1 MGRMNLGTLLAAPSP
16 LLNTALA
23 LAVGL
28 LAWFLSRLV
37 LRPDEKRLARV
48 GLWLLI
54 AYGVLHGVSLAFKLA
69 PSGRKLVD
77 AISLFFLLASL
88 GRSVFLLVTRLLMMR
103 GLGYRIPRIVQ
114 DLTQGGIFIGVAL
127 LALQVAGV
135 NATSLLATSA
145 VLTAVLGLSLQ
156 ETLGNLFAGLAIQG
170 EQPFQVGDWVQF
182 DQSPDRAGRV
192 IEINWR
198 ATTIE
203 TADRV
208 LITVPNGVLAR
219 APITNFNRPQTYARR
234 HVLIDTP
241 FGAPAALREL
251 LEKATA
257 QVDGVLE
264 TPAPSAVIAEVTD
277 FSVRYRVRFFIND
290 HPRRDEI
297 SGSVLSNILHVLDR
311 LGLEVPMQRRRVEW
325 QRAVRAEA
333 ESSPQVARRRVID
346 RIDLLRPLSDD
357 ARTVLAELSKVW
369 RYARGESVV
378 RAGEAGHEL
387 FIVVSG
393 NVKVQ
398 IQQRGVPIEVA
409 QLGPGE
415 FFGEMS
421 LLTGEPRAATVIATE
436 ETEVVVVDH
445 GAFQAAIERDPA
457 VLAQI
462 SQELARR
469 QAELSE
475 RLASGGSAY
484 PAETAPL
491 LLARIRRF
499 FGVPQ

>member
-1 MGRMNLGTLLAAPSP
+1 MTFDSLLDAPSP
-16 LLNTALA
+16 SQRMAVA
-23 LAVGL
+23 LAVGVV
-28 LAWFLSRLV
+28 AWFLSRLM
-37 LRPDEKRLARV
+37 LRPEEKRQARLGLGLLLVYALV
-48 GLWLLI
+48 GV
-54 AYGVLHGVSLAFKLA
+54 ASLALGTEPHAQKLLNGVA
-69 PSGRKLVD
+69 
-77 AISLFFLLASL
+77 LFFLLASI
-88 GRSVFLLVTRLLMMR
+88 GRSAFLLVTRALMVR

-127 LALQVAGV
+127 LALQTAGV
-135 NATSLLATSA
+135 NPTSLLATSA

-170 EQPFQVGDWVQF
+170 EQPFEVGDWVQF
-182 DQSPDRAGRV
+182 DQSPDRVGRV

-198 ATTIE
+198 ATKLE

-219 APITNFNRPQTYARR
+219 APNNNFSRPQSYARR
-234 HVLIDTP
+234 HVVVDTP
-241 FGAPAALREL
+241 YGAPAALPEI
-251 LEKATA
+251 LEKAAA
-257 QVDGVLE
+257 QADGVLE
-264 TPAPSAVIAEVTD
+264 TPAPSAVISELTD
-277 FSVRYRVRFFIND
+277 YSVRYRIRFFVSD
-290 HPRRDEI
+290 HPRIAEI
-297 SGSVLSNILHVLDR
+297 SGSVFRNVLHALERLS
-311 LGLEVPMQRRRVEW
+311 LETPVPRRRVEW
-325 QRAVRAEA
+325 QRAIKPEV
-333 ESSPQVARRRVID
+333 ESSPHVARRRVLD

-357 ARTVLAELSKVW
+357 ARNELAELSKVW

-378 RAGEAGHEL
+378 REGEVGHEL

-398 IQQRGVPIEVA
+398 ITQRGSAVEVA
-409 QLGPGE
+409 RLGAGE

-421 LLTGEPRAATVIATE
+421 LLTGEPRAASVVATE

-445 GAFQAAIERDPA
+445 GAFQAAIEHDPT
-457 VLAQI
+457 VLSQI

-469 QAELSE
+469 QAELSQ
-475 RLASGGSAY
+475 RLASGGSTY